1 MSITKQKLVEQVCQL
16 LVDGAGVRLYG
27 PKSTV
32 VTERDRKWAEAQTVE
47 FLEAALLQLKNEQVR
62 IAAVNSI
69 EVQRI
74 NEARRRDQEQF
85 QRDMAWNNIFRT
97 VLSGGKVAVDNAAN
111 RGVIESWLHP
121 HESLSQAVFAKAIG
135 DTPRLIDQ
143 LVVQSA
149 DVLDPVKQRQ
159 AAAVQAE
166 DDRALFSQMA
176 RQNNV
181 ADTGANFLLVR
192 SLIASGFDRSRL
204 AHALTM
210 RGLSAATAED
220 QQQWKEE
227 RIEQENT
234 RLASDEASPREKRQ
248 IAYQRTVDEHRT
260 NVHTQIEFELVTGF
274 ERDVVYGG
282 KASPLPQEWSGQPLT
297 SEFIRKCDKNT
308 LKTMIHRYGSS
319 QVTARL
325 RGIKRAS
332 AVLDRGNGK
341 GPVEVSYEF
350 A

>member
-1 MSITKQKLVEQVCQL
+1 MKFETVSEIQADRQRMAEESRREQ
-16 LVDGAGVRLYG
+16 
-27 PKSTV
+27 
-32 VTERDRKWAEAQTVE
+32 
-47 FLEAALLQLKNEQVR
+47 ALNQ
-62 IAAVNSI
+62 
-69 EVQRI
+69 
-74 NEARRRDQEQF
+74 
-85 QRDMAWNNIFRT
+85 IFRT
-97 VLSGGKVAVDNAAN
+97 PVNGQVAVRNQAAE
-111 RGVIESWLHP
+111 RVIEGWLD
-121 HESLSQAVFAKAIG
+121 EIRGETLSATWFVQVLQENPKLAGELTWQA
-135 DTPRLIDQ
+135 
-143 LVVQSA
+143 A
-149 DVLDPVKQRQ
+149 DVLDPRKQAVVKSQQ
-159 AAAVQAE
+159 LE
-166 DDRALFSQMA
+166 DDRALFSEMA

-181 ADTGANFLLVR
+181 ADTEANFLLLR
-192 SLIASGFDRSRL
+192 SLIGSGFDRSRL

-210 RGLSAATAED
+210 RGLSAATARD

-260 NVHTQIEFELVTGF
+260 AVHTQIEFELVTGF

-282 KASPLPQEWSGQPLT
+282 KTSPLPQEWGGQPLT

-341 GPVEVSYEF
+341 GPTLVEYDF

>member
-1 MSITKQKLVEQVCQL
+1 MNYTKAELVPL
-16 LVDGAGVRLYG
+16 LRPIVVQRTGKTLAEANAMLQALDVEELGKILR
-27 PKSTV
+27 TV
-32 VTERDRKWAEAQTVE
+32 VEKDPAVQESQKQLRQTQAERQQESAFFYIFR
-47 FLEAALLQLKNEQVR
+47 N
-62 IAAVNSI
+62 AVNI
-69 EVQRI
+69 GGV
-74 NEARRRDQEQF
+74 DQ
-85 QRDMAWNNIFRT
+85 
-97 VLSGGKVAVDNAAN
+97 VPVDNSAN
-111 RGVIESWLHP
+111 RQIILSWVNEHQGEQISP
-121 HESLSQAVFAKAIG
+121 EWFSLVLREQ
-135 DTPRLIDQ
+135 PRLARQ
-143 LVVQSA
+143 LTWQSA
-149 DVLDPVKQRQ
+149 DVLNPVKQRQ
-159 AAAVQAE
+159 AAAAQSE
-166 DDRALFSQMA
+166 DDRALFLQMA

-181 ADTGANFLLVR
+181 ADTEANFLLVR
-192 SLIASGFDRSRL
+192 SLIGSGFDRSRL

-227 RIEQENT
+227 RIEQENA

-260 NVHTQIEFELVTGF
+260 AVHTQIEFELVTGF

-282 KASPLPQEWSGQPLT
+282 KASPLPQEWGGQPLT
-297 SEFIRKCDKNT
+297 SEFIRKCDKNI

-325 RGIKRAS
+325 RGIKKAT
-332 AVLDRGNGK
+332 AVIDRGNGK